1 MYICNM
7 LLYVLLSCWL
17 GMINASGN
25 HTSVVRV
32 RRVQYPFWIFIL
44 VFRLYRHWWSCLC
57 VAKWHQQK
65 SKNVELDL
73 FKWFD
78 VRPNVGTMFTTATT

>member
-1 MYICNM
+1 MYKYEMYICNM
-7 LLYVLLSCWL
+7 LLYVLLSCCV

-44 VFRLYRHWWSCLC
+44 VFSIVSSLVVLFVCC
-57 VAKWHQQK
+57 KVAPAEIKKRRARFVQ
-65 SKNVELDL
+65 V
-73 FKWFD
+73 
-78 VRPNVGTMFTTATT
+78 V

>member
-1 MYICNM
+1 MYKYEMYICNM
-7 LLYVLLSCWL
+7 LLYVLLSCCV

-44 VFRLYRHWWSCLC
+44 VFSI
-57 VAKWHQQK
+57 VA
-65 SKNVELDL
+65 SLVLL
-73 FKWFD
+73 FVCCKVAPAEIKKRRARF
-78 VRPNVGTMFTTATT
+78 VQVV

>member
-1 MYICNM
+1 M
-7 LLYVLLSCWL
+7 
-17 GMINASGN
+17 
-25 HTSVVRV
+25 
-32 RRVQYPFWIFIL
+32 
-44 VFRLYRHWWSCLC
+44 C

-78 VRPNVGTMFTTATT
+78 VRPNVGTNVYDDNNNINIEKIDIPDRCNTKEQQREQWQHR